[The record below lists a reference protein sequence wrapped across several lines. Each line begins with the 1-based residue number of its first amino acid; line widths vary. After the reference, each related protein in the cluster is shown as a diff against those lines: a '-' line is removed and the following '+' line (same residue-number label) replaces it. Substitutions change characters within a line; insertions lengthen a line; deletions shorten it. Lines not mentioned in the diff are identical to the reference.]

1 MLEETIIK
9 VDLSVITFMKKIGD
23 QYQIYEYIGKN
34 KKIDPIELVNLFSKN
49 MGDDFSVNI
58 IGSRAYGINL
68 ILIMILFCR
77 VMQMKICL
85 ILVLSYLRKCHH
97 ILFMQNLLN
106 QKYRQ

>member
-58 IGSRAYGINL
+58 IGSRAYW
-68 ILIMILFCR
+68 
-77 VMQMKICL
+77 
-85 ILVLSYLRKCHH
+85 Y
-97 ILFMQNLLN
+97 
-106 QKYRQ
+106 